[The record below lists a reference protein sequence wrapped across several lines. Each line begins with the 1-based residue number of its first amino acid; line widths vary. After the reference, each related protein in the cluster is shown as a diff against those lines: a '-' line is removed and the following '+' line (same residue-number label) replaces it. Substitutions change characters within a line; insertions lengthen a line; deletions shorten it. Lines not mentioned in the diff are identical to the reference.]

1 MYKFIEKEGM
11 TKIELIGKYKVLTRL
26 YDLTTN
32 TSIVP
37 EKKEE
42 LEKVLE
48 MFYACYPNFEKEEL
62 KNVYGIPVDNGVTLE
77 IKTYSNQELELPNF
91 PYYEEL
97 LYLNTLCNKILQR
110 ELFPTMVGQ
119 IYYRVGYKNSFY
131 KVIYIEYKYGYE
143 QLFVLQNLN
152 NNSDIISLKLD
163 EWCVS
168 KLNASYDW
176 CCSYESMIACTL
188 NKKMKEFES
197 TKKDLEDILDN
208 INEGHI
214 CEYNVNLETEPGTW
228 LKYKHGDD
236 VYGRLESKPERENVN
251 NNTFIVKIK
260 VNGKTYDSTSWEI
273 LY

>member
-1 MYKFIEKEGM
+1 MYKFIEKEGL
-11 TKIELIGKYKVLTRL
+11 TKIELIGKYKVLSRL

-32 TSIVP
+32 TKIVP

-48 MFYACYPNFEKEEL
+48 MFYKRYPNFEKEEL

-77 IKTYSNQELELPNF
+77 IRTYSNQELELPNF

-110 ELFPTMVGQ
+110 ELYPTMVGQ

-131 KVIYIEYKYGYE
+131 KVIYVEYRYGHE
-143 QLFVLQNLN
+143 QLFVLQSLN
-152 NNSDIISLKLD
+152 NKSDIISFKLD
-163 EWCVS
+163 EWSVGI
-168 KLNASYDW
+168 LNSSHDW
-176 CCSYESMIACTL
+176 CCSYESMISYTL
-188 NKKMKEFES
+188 SKRKKEFES
-197 TKKDLEDILDN
+197 GKKNLEEILDV
-208 INEGHI
+208 IKEGHL
-214 CEYNVNLETEPGTW
+214 CEYNITLETEPGTW

-236 VYGRLESKPERENVN
+236 IYGRLDKKPKVKDIVN
-251 NNTFIVKIK
+251 NVTMLSIEVD
-260 VNGKTYDSTSWEI
+260 GKTYDATSWEI